1 MKMKMKSCR
10 TLKGLAALATVAAA
24 LFSPNSVKAE
34 EGGAGHYV
42 PGGMATLIDL
52 PPTKGGLAMLGMY
65 LHYEG
70 DASASRALPVA
81 GLLAGGL
88 NVTTDAITVGTLYT
102 FDKKFLGAY
111 YSLGAFLPYVDV
123 NVSAQLTLGNR
134 TRFRNDQV
142 SGVGDLSIIPAM
154 MAWKINDWL
163 IDASLPIYAPTGGYK
178 VGRLANTGLNHW
190 TFDPTFG
197 GAYNNEK
204 TGFNAAVHTGLALS
218 TRNKDTDYRN
228 GGVFHLD
235 TSVQQLLPL
244 GSGFL
249 GLGAEAFYYQQ
260 ITGDSGG
267 GARLGDNK
275 ARTLGLGPVLSYI
288 LPVGDN
294 TLVAELRWLNELET
308 QRRVKGN
315 FIWFKLVYQ
324 F

>member
-1 MKMKMKSCR
+1 MKLYRSINYL
-10 TLKGLAALATVAAA
+10 TALSVVAAFA
-24 LFSPNSVKAE
+24 FVPVSQAE
-34 EGGAGHYV
+34 EGGAGHYI
-42 PGGMATLIDL
+42 PGGVSTMIDL
-52 PPTKGGLAMLGMY
+52 PPTKGGWILETMY
-65 LHYEG
+65 LNY
-70 DASASRALPVA
+70 DAEVSGSRTLPVA
-81 GLLAGGL
+81 GLLTGGL
-88 NVTTDAITVGTLYT
+88 NVTSNSITLGTLYT
-102 FDKKFLGAY
+102 FDQKILGGY

-123 NVSAQLTLGNR
+123 NASAQVTLRNR
-134 TRFRNDQV
+134 TRSRNDQV
-142 SGVGDLSIIPAM
+142 NGVGDLSIIPAM

-163 IDASLPIYAPTGGYK
+163 IDASLPIYAPTGDYK

-204 TGFNAAVHTGLALS
+204 TGFNAAVHTGLAVS
-218 TRNKDTDYRN
+218 TRNEDTDYRN
-228 GGVFHLD
+228 GTVFHLD

-244 GSGFL
+244 GKGFL

-260 ITGDSGG
+260 MTGDSGG
-267 GARLGDNK
+267 GAVLGDNK
-275 ARTLGLGPVLSYI
+275 ARTVGLGPVLSYL

-315 FIWFKLVYQ
+315 YIWFKLVYQ